1 MKLMIRFLKPYFGQ
15 CAAICFFILL
25 DVLGALLVPTI
36 TADMINTAISGG
48 AISQIINSG
57 LLMLGVSL
65 LAGLGALLA
74 SWLCAK
80 VSANLGRDM
89 RNAIYDK
96 SLSFSASD
104 FERFGTAS
112 MITRTLNDINVIQ
125 QAFVNFMLMV
135 VPVPVICVMGIVF
148 SFRINA
154 DMGILI
160 LSLTVLVA
168 FFAGLIVRKAS
179 PIFER
184 LQRFLDRM
192 NVVLRENITGIRVIR
207 AFNKETYESGRM
219 KKTFEDYAQSSIEA
233 NRLFAGLDSLATA
246 SINLC
251 IVAILYLGGNSV
263 GAGAMEI
270 GDITAVTEYAIWI
283 LFYIVMAQMV
293 IILIPRAVICLKRL
307 SDVLSLTPEITDQ
320 STGVLRLPEPCTD
333 VISFE
338 NVAFRFDD
346 AEEETVKGISFHCR
360 RGETTAIIGGTGSG
374 KSTIAKLLLRYHDV
388 TDGQILLESA
398 DIRSIPQSRL
408 REKISYVPQK
418 AWLFSGTIEE
428 NLKYGNQNASEKE
441 LSHAL
446 RTAQSNFVFD
456 LPGGLRSHVAQGGTN
471 FSGGQKQRLSIA
483 RALVKKADLYVFDD
497 SFSALDFKT
506 DAALRQA
513 LKTEMK
519 DAALLIIAQRISTIV
534 HADQILVL
542 NDGKIAGI
550 GKHEELMKT
559 CPVYQD
565 IAQSQM
571 KGGGLR
577 GNQ

>member
-1 MKLMIRFLKPYFGQ
+1 MKLIIRFLRPYCSQ
-15 CAAICFFILL
+15 CAAICLFILL

-36 TADMINTAISGG
+36 TADMINSAISGG
-48 AISQIINSG
+48 AIGEIVQNG
-57 LLMLGVSL
+57 LVMLGVSL
-65 LAGLGALLA
+65 LAGAGALLA

-96 SLSFSASD
+96 SLTFSASD
-104 FERFGTAS
+104 FERFGAAS

-135 VPVPVICVMGIVF
+135 VPVPVLCVLGIIF
-148 SFRINA
+148 SFRINR
-154 DMGILI
+154 DMGFLI
-160 LSLTVLVA
+160 LALTLLVA
-168 FFAGLIVRKAS
+168 IFASLIVRKAS
-179 PIFER
+179 PIFEK

-192 NVVLRENITGIRVIR
+192 NVVLREGITGVRVIR
-207 AFNKETYESGRM
+207 AFNKESYESGRM
-219 KKTFEDYAQSSIEA
+219 KKTFDDYARSSIQA

-251 IVAILYLGGNSV
+251 VVAILYLGGNSV

-293 IILIPRAVICLKRL
+293 IILIPRALICLKRL
-307 SDVLSLTPEITDQ
+307 SDVLSLTPEITD
-320 STGVLRLPEPCTD
+320 SCGEIPLLPDTSRD
-333 VISFE
+333 IISFD

-346 AEEETVKGISFHCR
+346 AEEETVKGLTFTCR

-388 TDGQILLESA
+388 TDGRILLENC
-398 DIRSIPQSRL
+398 DIRTIPQRTL
-408 REKISYVPQK
+408 RERISYVPQK
-418 AWLFSGTIEE
+418 AWLFSGTIAD
-428 NLKYGNQNASEKE
+428 NLRYGNQNASESE
-441 LSHAL
+441 MCRAL
-446 RTAQSNFVFD
+446 RTAQSDFVFG
-456 LPGGLRSHVAQGGTN
+456 LPGGLRSRVAQGGTN

-483 RALVKKADLYVFDD
+483 RALIKKADLYVFDD

-506 DAALRQA
+506 DAALRRA
-513 LKTEMK
+513 LKTETE
-519 DAALLIIAQRISTIV
+519 DAAVLIIAQRISTIV

-542 NDGKIAGI
+542 NDGEIVGI
-550 GKHEELMKT
+550 GKHETLMKT

-565 IAQSQM
+565 IARSQM
-571 KGGGLR
+571 KGGGIH
-577 GNQ
+577 GK